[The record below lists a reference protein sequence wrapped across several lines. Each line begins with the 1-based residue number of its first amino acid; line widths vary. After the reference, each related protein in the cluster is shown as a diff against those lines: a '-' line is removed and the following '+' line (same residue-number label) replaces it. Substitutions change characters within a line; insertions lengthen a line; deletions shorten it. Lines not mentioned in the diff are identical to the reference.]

1 MGGIA
6 YTAKG
11 RSCPRGRQIWG
22 GVVVDEGTEKW
33 KEEEEEEVDR
43 RRRLGAT
50 VAARGRIDLIPR
62 HEKCPPV

>member
-1 MGGIA
+1 M
-6 YTAKG
+6 
-11 RSCPRGRQIWG
+11 
-22 GVVVDEGTEKW
+22 DEGTEKW
-33 KEEEEEEVDR
+33 KEEEEEEEEVDR